1 MYENIGVFKDFK
13 DNSLKTVF
21 EDEKKRIIE
30 MTLLFNKHDKD
41 VVCVPTHNYCNLG
54 CKMCHLTNVKVNK
67 PMIPIMGEDFL
78 TCLIETL
85 TKNENNKLVKRT
97 NKKKLLISF
106 MGVGEPL
113 LNISLIKYVFLHEN
127 ILKKRLGYEAIGYAL
142 ATIMPN
148 ENLNVLT
155 EVVNKYNIPLKV
167 HFSLHNPID
176 EKRFQ
181 LLPSTNVKVE
191 RALELLNNYR
201 EIVQSNEKIKK
212 EYVKL
217 HRTSDPTEIHYTL
230 IKDLNDQEE
239 ELNILLKYLKIYKI
253 PIKFIKFNP
262 KDKLEIS
269 ASEAKWINKI
279 KTEIPDLRVKTYA
292 PPGKEIGASCGEFTK
307 HYYHYEIETSKEKQE
322 FEVWKKLHQV
332 EINS

>member
-1 MYENIGVFKDFK
+1 MYETIGVFKDFK

-21 EDEKKRIIE
+21 RDDKKRIIE
-30 MTLLFNKHDKD
+30 MTLLFNKKDKD

-54 CKMCHLTNVKVNK
+54 CKMCHLTNEKVNK
-67 PMIPIMGEDFL
+67 PMIPIKGEDFL
-78 TCLIETL
+78 MCLIETL
-85 TKNENNKLVKRT
+85 TKNENNKLIKRT

-142 ATIMPN
+142 ATMMPN
-148 ENLNVLT
+148 ENLNVLV

-176 EKRFQ
+176 EKRFK
-181 LLPSTNVKVE
+181 LLPCTNVKVA
-191 RALELLNNYR
+191 RALELLSNYR
-201 EIVQSNEKIKK
+201 KEIQSNEKIKEK
-212 EYVKL
+212 YIKL
-217 HRTSDPTEIHYTL
+217 HQTDDPTEIHYTL
-230 IKDLNDQEE
+230 IKNLNDQDE
-239 ELNILLKYLKIYKI
+239 ELNTLLKYLKIYKI

-262 KDKLEIS
+262 KDELEIS
-269 ASEAKWINKI
+269 TRETKWLNKI
-279 KTEIPDLRVKTYA
+279 KTEIPDLRIKQYA

-307 HYYHYEIETSKEKQE
+307 HYYHFEIETIGEKQE
-322 FEVWKKLHQV
+322 FENWKKIHQV
-332 EINS
+332 EIKA

>member
-13 DNSLKTVF
+13 DDSLKTVF
-21 EDEKKRIIE
+21 EDDKKEIIE

-54 CKMCHLTNVKVNK
+54 CKMCHLTNERVTK
-67 PMIPIMGEDFL
+67 PMIPIKGEDFL
-78 TCLIETL
+78 MCLIETL
-85 TKNENNKLVKRT
+85 TKEENNKLVKRT

-142 ATIMPN
+142 ATMMPN
-148 ENLNVLT
+148 ENLKVLA

-201 EIVQSNEKIKK
+201 KIVQSNEKIKK
-212 EYVKL
+212 EYIKL

-230 IKDLNDQEE
+230 IKDLNDREE
-239 ELNILLKYLKIYKI
+239 ELNVLLKYLKTYKI

-269 ASEAKWINKI
+269 SNEAKWLKKI

-307 HYYHYEIETSKEKQE
+307 HYYHYKIETKEEKQE
-322 FEVWKKLHQV
+322 FETWKKLHQI